1 MDSSIT
7 YKNIII
13 VDKIVHH
20 LIGNSLLLLF
30 NMHDYIHLIIIINYF
45 LLDNVQSILLYSP
58 KKNIYILL

>member
-13 VDKIVHH
+13 VDKIAHH